1 NANGH
6 LVSERHADGHT
17 VPYAPNALGQPTQ
30 AGTYATN
37 VTYHPNGALRQFTY
51 GNGVVHAV
59 SQNVRGLPDT
69 ACDAFGSCSASA
81 VLNDGYDYDQ
91 NGNVAA
97 ISDGRTGARGHRTM
111 TYDGLDRLTQ
121 AASPMFG
128 T

>member
-1 NANGH
+1 
-6 LVSERHADGHT
+6 
-17 VPYAPNALGQPTQ
+17 
-30 AGTYATN
+30 
-37 VTYHPNGALRQFTY
+37 
-51 GNGVVHAV
+51 HAV

-121 AASPMFG
+121 ATSPMFG
-128 T
+128 TASYTYDALDNLTRVQVGTTATLVARDHHYCYDASWRLTN